1 VFEPAPVPPVTTGF
15 RILPRAT
22 AIHSSEKTSYL
33 LSGSFGSAKPIRS
46 ITLYR
51 AGLVVGRTKYWC
63 PPHVE
68 TMMHNLG
75 VIQYAFAFGIWVPFA
90 EAVAETLALEAL
102 DSVGDVSQ
110 AEIQCVRGDE
120 GDWNQISL
128 RCEGSEP
135 LGALPTEP
143 PISIQLEEA
152 RVSGATLRVRGSIA
166 ARSRI
171 AKAVVAAAGGSST
184 VALRQRGANVVEG
197 HKLLP
202 NAVQDFA
209 AQLRLD
215 AGHRMTPVE
224 VIAASDDGAEYY
236 GAFPIDGVADALGV
250 TSNLEQVHGNGDRGP
265 LPVAVIYVEYPRI
278 ENGVAVL
285 KGRQQFRLAGWAVGR
300 REIERLNVYVD
311 GKLVGNAAYGVP
323 RPDVAQ
329 VFPQW
334 PHAARSGF
342 NLLIDNRP
350 LLQNP
355 TTIMLEAR
363 LSGGGEEVGRFQLR
377 FGDPEVEDKF
387 LDILISDQE
396 IWRFARTLKMFAA
409 GIENEILN
417 ELQDKAVRWEDVI
430 EITKVQQIRA
440 ALVILGDAWRGRSI
454 DRKVAQS
461 LREWGFL

>member
-1 VFEPAPVPPVTTGF
+1 
-15 RILPRAT
+15 
-22 AIHSSEKTSYL
+22 
-33 LSGSFGSAKPIRS
+33 
-46 ITLYR
+46 
-51 AGLVVGRTKYWC
+51 
-63 PPHVE
+63 
-68 TMMHNLG
+68 
-75 VIQYAFAFGIWVPFA
+75 
-90 EAVAETLALEAL
+90 
-102 DSVGDVSQ
+102 
-110 AEIQCVRGDE
+110 
-120 GDWNQISL
+120 
-128 RCEGSEP
+128 
-135 LGALPTEP
+135 
-143 PISIQLEEA
+143 
-152 RVSGATLRVRGSIA
+152 
-166 ARSRI
+166 
-171 AKAVVAAAGGSST
+171 
-184 VALRQRGANVVEG
+184 
-197 HKLLP
+197 
-202 NAVQDFA
+202 
-209 AQLRLD
+209 
-215 AGHRMTPVE
+215 MTPVE